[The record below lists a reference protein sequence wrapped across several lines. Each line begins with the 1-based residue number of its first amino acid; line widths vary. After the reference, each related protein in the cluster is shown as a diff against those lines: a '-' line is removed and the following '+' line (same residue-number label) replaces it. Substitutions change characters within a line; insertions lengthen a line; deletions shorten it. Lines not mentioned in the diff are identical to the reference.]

1 MYFSSEAGKGFII
14 SDDEEVTGVI
24 SVKNPTKKKTK
35 KRHPSFRDRI
45 TDTITDTLKRTGK
58 KKRSKKID
66 IPNFLFVNKPYF
78 SSEDSLE
85 EACYQSSQAT
95 DMSQY
100 KQEYPRKSDA
110 KDASKQY
117 RSELLLKIPSRQQIN
132 TSSTSN
138 LDNSFTVEVPLDSR

>member
-1 MYFSSEAGKGFII
+1 MVCFVIGEQGKKTFMYFSSEAGKGFII

-24 SVKNPTKKKTK
+24 SVKTKKKTK

-85 EACYQSSQAT
+85 EACYQSSQASV
-95 DMSQY
+95 MSEY
-100 KQEYPRKSDA
+100 NQEYRGKADT
-110 KDASKQY
+110 KQF
-117 RSELLLKIPSRQQIN
+117 RSEL
-132 TSSTSN
+132 N
-138 LDNSFTVEVPLDSR
+138 LDNSFTIEVPLDSR

>member
-85 EACYQSSQAT
+85 EACYESSEATVMSEYHQSFRGNSNT
-95 DMSQY
+95 
-100 KQEYPRKSDA
+100 
-110 KDASKQY
+110 KQY
-117 RSELLLKIPSRQQIN
+117 RSEL
-132 TSSTSN
+132 N
-138 LDNSFTVEVPLDSR
+138 LDNSFTIEVPLDSR